1 MVWGCAEMAVGARS
15 CRQARRAGG
24 VPMCPCPSPGLPS
37 AATLA
42 LRCMDGVFLSPNEDD
57 FVGRIAEELEHFML
71 QGQHHR

>member
-1 MVWGCAEMAVGARS
+1 MQGVLGTHGGGRGACS
-15 CRQARRAGG
+15 QLS
-24 VPMCPCPSPGLPS
+24 VCPCPFAGLPS

-42 LRCMDGVFLSPNEDD
+42 LRCMDGVFLSPNEDE